1 MIDKKTMWKIIT
13 VTMAALALSI
23 VITAVGGGVMLVA
36 SLLPDT
42 NTEEQDGED
51 KKAPTITALKQ
62 DVIGYLKE
70 HDIEYKDFGCFD
82 EQACDYPEY
91 GKAVANAVASG
102 ECDKGIIICG
112 TGIGISLAANKVPG
126 IRCAVVSDVFS
137 AKMSK
142 AHNDANM
149 LSLGERVLG
158 RGLALEIVDAWIN
171 TEFEG
176 DRHSKRVNMIKEI
189 EERYN
194 K

>member
-1 MIDKKTMWKIIT
+1 MRIGLGSDHGGYNLKSEIINY
-13 VTMAALALSI
+13 LS
-23 VITAVGGGVMLVA
+23 AKG
-36 SLLPDT
+36 
-42 NTEEQDGED
+42 
-51 KKAPTITALKQ
+51 
-62 DVIGYLKE
+62 
-70 HDIEYKDFGCFD
+70 IECVDFGPNNAN
-82 EQACDYPEY
+82 ESVDYPVY
-91 GKAVANAVASG
+91 GEKVANAVINK
-102 ECDKGIIICG
+102 EIDYGIVCCG

-158 RGLALEIVDAWIN
+158 RGLALEIVEAWIN

-176 DRHSKRVNMIKEI
+176 DRHLRRVNMIKEI
-189 EERYN
+189 EKKYN

>member
-1 MIDKKTMWKIIT
+1 MRIGLGSDHGGYNLKAEIT
-13 VTMAALALSI
+13 T
-23 VITAVGGGVMLVA
+23 
-36 SLLPDT
+36 
-42 NTEEQDGED
+42 
-51 KKAPTITALKQ
+51 
-62 DVIGYLKE
+62 YLESKG
-70 HDIEYKDFGCFD
+70 IECVDFGTKNA
-82 EQACDYPEY
+82 EESVDYPMY
-91 GKAVANAVASG
+91 GETVANAVASK
-102 ECDKGIIICG
+102 EVDYGILCCG

-176 DRHSKRVNMIKEI
+176 DRHSRRVDMIKEI
-189 EERYN
+189 E
-194 K
+194 KKHCK

>member
-1 MIDKKTMWKIIT
+1 MIIGLGSDH
-13 VTMAALALSI
+13 
-23 VITAVGGGVMLVA
+23 GGY
-36 SLLPDT
+36 
-42 NTEEQDGED
+42 N
-51 KKAPTITALKQ
+51 LKQ
-62 DVIGYLKE
+62 EIIAHLEAKGIGC
-70 HDIEYKDFGCFD
+70 IDFGPD
-82 EQACDYPEY
+82 NASQSVDYPMY
-91 GKAVANAVASG
+91 GETVANAVI
-102 ECDKGIIICG
+102 ENKVDYGIVCCG

-176 DRHSKRVNMIKEI
+176 DRHSRRVDMIKEI
-189 EERYN
+189 EN
-194 K
+194 KHNK